1 MEILEL
7 SWGRLAIGF
16 LSMLIPAAIFAW
28 YRTDLNRQLA
38 IALVRM
44 TLQLLFVGYYLEVLF
59 EYDNNW
65 FNLAWILVMVSVSDF
80 ATIDRSELR
89 PRWSLVLPVFF
100 ATFVGILLINV
111 FFLKVVIQL
120 PNLLQAQYAIP
131 ITGMVLGNCLSSNV
145 IGVHDFFY
153 RLHREQ
159 TTYQYYLSTGATR
172 NEALFP
178 FYQSAIK
185 RSINPTLAGM
195 ATIGLVSLPGM
206 MTGQVLSGTSPMIA
220 IQYQIMIMLAIFS
233 GTVLTVFLALHLT
246 NRWVFH
252 DTDML
257 DPEILKESGDTH

>member
-16 LSMLIPAAIFAW
+16 ISMLIPASIFAW
-28 YRTDLNRQLA
+28 YNTGLNRQLI
-38 IALVRM
+38 IALIRM

-59 EYDNNW
+59 EYDNSW
-65 FNLAWILVMVSVSDF
+65 VNLAWIMVMVTVSDF

-89 PRWSLVLPVFF
+89 PRWSLVLPVFA
-100 ATFVGILLINV
+100 ATFLGILLINV

-120 PNLLQAQYAIP
+120 PDLLQAQYAIP

-153 RLHREQ
+153 RLHREK
-159 TTYQYYLSTGATR
+159 TTYQYDLSTGATR
-172 NEALFP
+172 TEALFP

-233 GTVLTVFLALHLT
+233 GTVLTVFLALQLT
-246 NRWVFH
+246 QRWVFKE
-252 DTDML
+252 TDML
-257 DPEILKESGDTH
+257 DTKILKEEKTNG